1 MIDPDLV
8 RNGIHHC
15 ATDGNAC
22 GGCPIEAYCDYG
34 NLDPEIIK
42 TIDVMLLSQ
51 EEFKDRLL
59 KGLNASFNETLNQFM
74 KEHPECITK
83 PEIEVRL
90 YPPLVESGS
99 GCPVDIRKEKGE
111 RE

>member
-42 TIDVMLLSQ
+42 TIDSMLISQ
-51 EEFKDRLL
+51 QESKEHLLEEMK
-59 KGLNASFNETLNQFM
+59 ACFNEELDRYM
-74 KEHPECITK
+74 KIHPECFVR

-90 YPPLVESGS
+90 E
-99 GCPVDIRKEKGE
+99 EQ
-111 RE
+111 